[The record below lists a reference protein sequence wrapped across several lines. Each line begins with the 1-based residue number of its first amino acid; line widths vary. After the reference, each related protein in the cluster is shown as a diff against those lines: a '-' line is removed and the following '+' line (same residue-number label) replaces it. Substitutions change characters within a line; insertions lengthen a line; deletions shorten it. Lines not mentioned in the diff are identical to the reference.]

1 MPTAVVDQALSREAQ
16 PPGLDLRA
24 KFGLAVVCLVAGV
37 APLAAR
43 SIADDVAR
51 ISYGLLVA
59 AAFLAFTVF
68 ARNVS
73 TLRQFWELSFAFFV
87 FALVQ
92 VLNNSIPGYVG
103 TAILHD
109 PPSDGNPLASTVSG
123 TVVIQLLETLIAIVP
138 IVVLTLLSGRGL
150 ASVYACRGK
159 VGKWL
164 AFAIVFFVLFCVF
177 TATVALRPD
186 SPAQRLLPTR
196 GAVTLDR
203 FLALTPALLLVA
215 FSNGFEEE
223 FLFRGLF
230 LQKYNAF
237 FNARVSNVLQAAIFS
252 FAHAG
257 VTYTPSALFF
267 MLVVVFPLG
276 LLLGYLMRAS
286 DGVATPGIVHAALDI
301 PIYLAFVSYVA

>member
-92 VLNNSIPGYVG
+92 VLNNSFRA
-103 TAILHD
+103 TLE
-109 PPSDGNPLASTVSG
+109 PPSCT
-123 TVVIQLLETLIAIVP
+123 I
-138 IVVLTLLSGRGL
+138 
-150 ASVYACRGK
+150 
-159 VGKWL
+159 
-164 AFAIVFFVLFCVF
+164 
-177 TATVALRPD
+177 LRAPEIRLPRR
-186 SPAQRLLPTR
+186 SPERW
-196 GAVTLDR
+196 
-203 FLALTPALLLVA
+203 
-215 FSNGFEEE
+215 S
-223 FLFRGLF
+223 
-230 LQKYNAF
+230 
-237 FNARVSNVLQAAIFS
+237 FNCWR
-252 FAHAG
+252 
-257 VTYTPSALFF
+257 
-267 MLVVVFPLG
+267 
-276 LLLGYLMRAS
+276 R
-286 DGVATPGIVHAALDI
+286 
-301 PIYLAFVSYVA
+301 